1 MPTKDSKTQS
11 ITYGAMIIA
20 IFGMLL
26 LLNRQTG
33 SFFEEV
39 FLYIFPIP
47 MVAYAAIYGWKRS
60 LPVFVGM
67 CLISFLCGTF
77 TSIFYAISQAFIGL
91 VFGTSLNHHREMTRT
106 LLMVMVLSAL
116 ANILSTVVLA
126 TLFGYNIT
134 AEVTAMQQG
143 MHESLQKALEFS
155 GGTSNPQNVQTME
168 AMKSILTFDYMKRMF
183 ILSMVFFG
191 AIQGFVVYQLS
202 LVILRRLRFPVEK
215 PKPLIEYFP
224 PRWIGYVAL
233 ALFAA
238 YYFTTLRPLDNEFL
252 QNAAQTLGMCGML
265 FLFLFGVIAANQ
277 AVKAW
282 ITPNKLLA
290 VILTAVALMTF
301 PMVVIILGYLYISA
315 GFHDHITAKLKKNE
329 KAKDNLPPP
338 RAF

>member
-91 VFGTSLNHHREMTRT
+91 VFGTSLNHHRDMTRT

-183 ILSMVFFG
+183 ILCRLPAEPRDTEKAPVPRGETEASDRIFS
-191 AIQGFVVYQLS
+191 AALDR
-202 LVILRRLRFPVEK
+202 LRRPGPVRGI
-215 PKPLIEYFP
+215 LFHHTAP
-224 PRWIGYVAL
+224 PG
-233 ALFAA
+233 
-238 YYFTTLRPLDNEFL
+238 
-252 QNAAQTLGMCGML
+252 Q
-265 FLFLFGVIAANQ
+265 
-277 AVKAW
+277 
-282 ITPNKLLA
+282 
-290 VILTAVALMTF
+290 
-301 PMVVIILGYLYISA
+301 
-315 GFHDHITAKLKKNE
+315 
-329 KAKDNLPPP
+329 
-338 RAF
+338 